1 MKRLIWILLLL
12 LPAVSGWTGCSDDA
26 ESEFPDLEGLDPGQ
40 GRLPEQE
47 FRVMTFNV
55 RVNSTDNDGSFKDW
69 NVRKKAVVA
78 VFKDKRPTLC
88 GIQEAYL
95 NGQWDYLKETLADE
109 GYECVGK
116 PITDWSEPPVKN
128 GQVVGIFYRPS
139 EVSLVRWGVF
149 SLSETPDEPLAEPA
163 LGASYVRGATWAE
176 FELNEN
182 KRHVF
187 MLNTHLDTKSDAVRK
202 KELEI
207 ILAQV
212 AFHNK
217 EGLPT
222 FMTADFN
229 ANAQNSIFYDTVVRD
244 SYLLARE
251 QAPVGD
257 LNTAT
262 NNHYGSTSAS
272 YIDHI
277 WFSNFSLKID
287 AYYVVTQQYFDD
299 VPYVLDH
306 WPSYGVFRY

>member
-1 MKRLIWILLLL
+1 MKRLIWILILL
-12 LPAVSGWTGCSDDA
+12 LPAVSGWTGCSDA
-26 ESEFPDLEGLDPGQ
+26 EEPEFPDLEGLDPGQ

-69 NVRKKAVVA
+69 NVRKKAVAA

-88 GIQEAYL
+88 GVQEAYL
-95 NGQWDYLKETLADE
+95 RGQWDYLKETLADE

-139 EVSLVRWGVF
+139 EVTLVRWGVF
-149 SLSETPDEPLAEPA
+149 SLSETPDEPLETPA

-207 ILAQV
+207 ILARI
-212 AFHNK
+212 AFYNK
-217 EGLPT
+217 ENLPT

-229 ANAQNSIFYDTVVRD
+229 TNAQNSIFYDTPVRD

-262 NNHYGSTSAS
+262 NNHYGTTSAS

-299 VPYVLDH
+299 VPYVSDH
-306 WPSYGVFRY
+306 WPSYAVFRY

>member
-1 MKRLIWILLLL
+1 MKRLIWILILL
-12 LPAVSGWTGCSDDA
+12 LPAVSGWTGCSDA
-26 ESEFPDLEGLDPGQ
+26 EEAEFPDLEGLDPGQ
-40 GRLPEQE
+40 GRLSEQE

-55 RVNSTDNDGSFKDW
+55 RVNSADNNTPNSW
-69 NVRKKAVVA
+69 ENRKKAAVA
-78 VFKDKRPTLC
+78 VFKDKKPTIC

-95 NGQWDYLKETLADE
+95 DGQWDYLKEMLADE
-109 GYECVGK
+109 GYEGIGK

-149 SLSETPDEPLAEPA
+149 SLSETPDEPLETPA

-182 KRHVF
+182 KRHIF

-202 KELEI
+202 KELEV
-207 ILAQV
+207 ILERI
-212 AFHNK
+212 AFYNK
-217 EGLPT
+217 EHLPT

-229 ANAQNSIFYDTVVRD
+229 ANAQNSIFYDTAVRD
-244 SYLLARE
+244 TYLLARE
-251 QAPVGD
+251 AAPVGD
-257 LNTAT
+257 LNTPT
-262 NNHYGSTSAS
+262 NNQYGSSAS

-299 VPYVLDH
+299 VPYVSDH
-306 WPSYGVFRY
+306 WPSYAVFRY

>member
-1 MKRLIWILLLL
+1 
-12 LPAVSGWTGCSDDA
+12 
-26 ESEFPDLEGLDPGQ
+26 
-40 GRLPEQE
+40 
-47 FRVMTFNV
+47 
-55 RVNSTDNDGSFKDW
+55 
-69 NVRKKAVVA
+69 
-78 VFKDKRPTLC
+78 
-88 GIQEAYL
+88 
-95 NGQWDYLKETLADE
+95 
-109 GYECVGK
+109 
-116 PITDWSEPPVKN
+116 
-128 GQVVGIFYRPS
+128 
-139 EVSLVRWGVF
+139 
-149 SLSETPDEPLAEPA
+149 
-163 LGASYVRGATWAE
+163 
-176 FELNEN
+176 
-182 KRHVF
+182 

>member
-1 MKRLIWILLLL
+1 MKRLIWILILL
-12 LPAVSGWTGCSDDA
+12 LPVVSGWMGCSDA
-26 ESEFPDLEGLDPGQ
+26 EEPEFPDLEGLDPGQ

-69 NVRKKAVVA
+69 NVRKKAVAA

-88 GIQEAYL
+88 GVQEAYL

-109 GYECVGK
+109 GYECIGK
-116 PITDWSEPPVKN
+116 PITDWSEPPAKN

-149 SLSETPDEPLAEPA
+149 SLSETPDEPLETPA

-207 ILAQV
+207 ILARI
-212 AFHNK
+212 AFYNK
-217 EGLPT
+217 KNLPT

-257 LNTAT
+257 LNTPT
-262 NNHYGSTSAS
+262 NNHYGTTSAS

-277 WFSNFSLKID
+277 WYSNFSLKID

-299 VPYVLDH
+299 VPYVSDH
-306 WPSYGVFRY
+306 WPSYAVFRY